1 MTTKRE
7 KIRKLRALAKS
18 PNKHEAALA
27 LAKAEALEARM
38 RPTTAKAIA
47 HAVAQLLEARGMKVR
62 VKPRVRADES
72 ALRPKVD
79 ADVRYFVSRDRRSKH
94 QIKIEIIEYELFN
107 G

>member
-18 PNKHEAALA
+18 PNKHEAA
-27 LAKAEALEARM
+27 
-38 RPTTAKAIA
+38 
-47 HAVAQLLEARGMKVR
+47 
-62 VKPRVRADES
+62 
-72 ALRPKVD
+72 
-79 ADVRYFVSRDRRSKH
+79 YFVSRDRRSKH